1 MIIPFCPPNVEK
13 RRRKARESPKVKIDG
28 RRVRNPI

>member
-1 MIIPFCPPNVEK
+1 MIIPFCLPDIEK
-13 RRRKARESPKVKIDG
+13 RRRKTGESPRVEIDG